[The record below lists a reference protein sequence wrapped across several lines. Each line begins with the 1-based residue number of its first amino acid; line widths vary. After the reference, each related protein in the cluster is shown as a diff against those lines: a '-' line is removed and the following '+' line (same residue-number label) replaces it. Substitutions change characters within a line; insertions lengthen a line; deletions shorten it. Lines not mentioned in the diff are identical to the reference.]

1 MSLRSG
7 EISHKCQPDTFSRIN
22 IQKLKMKT
30 LTLKIRDDV
39 NDKFTWLLDH
49 FAPSEVR
56 ILEQS
61 EFIDDDAYLRGVPGM
76 VASIQQAR
84 LESESEGVTVEKLEW

>member
-1 MSLRSG
+1 
-7 EISHKCQPDTFSRIN
+7 
-22 IQKLKMKT
+22 MKT

-49 FAPSEVR
+49 FAPSEVS

-61 EFIDDDAYLRGVPGM
+61 EFVDDDTYLRSVPGM
-76 VASIQQAR
+76 VASIQEAR
-84 LESESEGVTVEKLEW
+84 RESVSKGVTTDQLEW

>member
-1 MSLRSG
+1 MLFTKILTINRS
-7 EISHKCQPDTFSRIN
+7 KKQ
-22 IQKLKMKT
+22 MKT

-49 FAPSEVR
+49 FAPSEVS

-61 EFIDDDAYLRGVPGM
+61 EFVDDDAYLRGVPGM

-84 LESESEGVTVEKLEW
+84 LESDSEGVLVAQLEW